1 MTNMRNAIL
10 GTVAGLLVGTI
21 GALAYSHY
29 LGDGALLDDLQAKLD
44 SANASLARAK
54 SETSNLSQETTGVST
69 QVDQLQASN
78 DELKKELA
86 AAKSGQPA
94 TPAPVTPMTV
104 FDMMRGMMR
113 GAQFQ
118 SAQRLFL
125 LQTRLKLTP
134 EQTAAI
140 KAAMDA
146 DGDAR
151 RDLMRQMFRNGGKV
165 DPTAA
170 ASANTLDKTLQ
181 TVLSP
186 DQLAQYQQ
194 VQADEAAS
202 RAEITAT
209 TQVDQMA
216 PLLQLS
222 DSQKQQALNALYQ
235 VQSGTPDPSSLLGN
249 PNAMSVL
256 TGQAQA
262 TQTALAT
269 VLTPAQLALYQQQ
282 AQMMPQPGQGGFGR
296 RGGGNNGGGGNGG
309 GGNGGGA
316 GGGNGGGGGNAAPAT
331 TSAPAPVAAPTPTAA
346 PTPAPAVTPDATQ
359 TNTTGTATPPANQ

>member
-29 LGDGALLDDLQAKLD
+29 LGDGALLDDLQSKLD
-44 SANASLARAK
+44 AANASLAKAK
-54 SETSNLSQETTGVST
+54 SETSNLSQETTGVSS

-113 GAQFQ
+113 GGQFQ

-146 DGDAR
+146 DGAAR

-165 DPTAA
+165 DPAAA

-209 TQVDQMA
+209 TQVDQMV
-216 PLLQLS
+216 PLLQLT

-235 VQSGTPDPSSLLGN
+235 VQSATPDPNSLLGN

-256 TGQAQA
+256 TSQAQA
-262 TQTALAT
+262 TQTALAN

-282 AQMMPQPGQGGFGR
+282 AQVMPQPGQGGFGR
-296 RGGGNNGGGGNGG
+296 RGGGDNGGGGNGG
-309 GGNGGGA
+309 GTGGGN
-316 GGGNGGGGGNAAPAT
+316 GGGNGGGGGNAAPAP
-331 TSAPAPVAAPTPTAA
+331 APAPAVAPTAA
-346 PTPAPAVTPDATQ
+346 PAATPDATQ
-359 TNTTGTATPPANQ
+359 ATTTGSTTGTTTGTTTPPANQ